1 MYSAIVKVQNDEPLL
16 TRIEATGDILVNMF
30 KRPASVLGW
39 GLGVL
44 VAFGAETTNGVLAL
58 DHDPLASARVE
69 KDSMTIIDSQAV
81 AVIERSE
88 LQRGRNPVA
97 PNAVLAAFDAV
108 EGDIVAV
115 EVTTANSDGAGSVV
129 AYILYAPKGSV

>member
-1 MYSAIVKVQNDEPLL
+1 MYSGIRKIQNDEPLL
-16 TRIEATGDILVNMF
+16 TRVEATGDILATMF

-39 GLGVL
+39 GVQVL

-69 KDSMTIIDSQAV
+69 KDSFTIADSQAV

-88 LQRGRNPVA
+88 LMRGRSPVS
-97 PNAVLAAFDAV
+97 PNAVLAAFDVV
-108 EGDIVAV
+108 EADIVAV
-115 EVTTANSDGAGSVV
+115 EVTTANSDGAGSVL
-129 AYILYAPKGSV
+129 AYILIADKGSP